1 MKRPLDQLDQV
12 EKEVDQNAGRAQL
25 FLYIYVNQK
34 LKIMKKVL
42 SERSKKIVD
51 NTIDEIK
58 KGEMSVCEGYNK
70 FVSNMFGSNAY
81 EYFINNLLQSMVQ
94 FSNAVQ
100 NVLMSL
106 LSY

>member
-1 MKRPLDQLDQV
+1 
-12 EKEVDQNAGRAQL
+12 
-25 FLYIYVNQK
+25 
-34 LKIMKKVL
+34 MKKVL

-81 EYFINNLLQSMVQ
+81 EYFINKTIELNIIRINKSGMWVENSRKLWK
-94 FSNAVQ
+94 
-100 NVLMSL
+100 
-106 LSY
+106 